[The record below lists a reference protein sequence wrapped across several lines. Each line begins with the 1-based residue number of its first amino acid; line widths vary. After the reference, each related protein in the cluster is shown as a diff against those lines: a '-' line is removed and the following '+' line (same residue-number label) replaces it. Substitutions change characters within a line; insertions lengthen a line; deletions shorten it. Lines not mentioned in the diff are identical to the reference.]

1 MIKLYNKYN
10 LEIKT
15 VIQML
20 LIGVIALILEYF
32 KIVKRIQ
39 ATHTAVENKYILDK
53 YVFSQ
58 ETIQDYSDNDE
69 LPF

>member
-15 VIQML
+15 IIQML

-32 KIVKRIQ
+32 KIVK
-39 ATHTAVENKYILDK
+39 
-53 YVFSQ
+53 
-58 ETIQDYSDNDE
+58 
-69 LPF
+69 

>member
-32 KIVKRIQ
+32 KIVK
-39 ATHTAVENKYILDK
+39 
-53 YVFSQ
+53 
-58 ETIQDYSDNDE
+58 
-69 LPF
+69 

>member
-20 LIGVIALILEYF
+20 LIGVIVLILEYF
-32 KIVKRIQ
+32 KIVK
-39 ATHTAVENKYILDK
+39 
-53 YVFSQ
+53 
-58 ETIQDYSDNDE
+58 
-69 LPF
+69 

>member
-20 LIGVIALILEYF
+20 LIGIIALILEYF
-32 KIVKRIQ
+32 KIVK
-39 ATHTAVENKYILDK
+39 
-53 YVFSQ
+53 
-58 ETIQDYSDNDE
+58 
-69 LPF
+69 